1 MPSIANSSSAHGDS
15 FGQEASDEILMTRLR
30 DGNDSALAR
39 LIERWEL
46 PLKSFLLRLGLPS
59 SEVED
64 LAQDSFVRLYQK
76 RERYRP
82 GAPFKPWLFTLAG
95 NLARNRLRWR
105 WRHRAESLEAIS
117 SSLGHAFEGGH
128 DTRDSAPEA
137 LEKQER
143 GALVREAIADLPRR
157 LREVIVVVE
166 VEGLSYAEASAV
178 LACSI
183 KAVETR
189 LYRARSF
196 LRERLRDLLDPKT
209 GP

>member
-1 MPSIANSSSAHGDS
+1 
-15 FGQEASDEILMTRLR
+15 MTPVTQ
-30 DGNDSALAR
+30 
-39 LIERWEL
+39 L
-46 PLKSFLLRLGLPS
+46 PK
-59 SEVED
+59 
-64 LAQDSFVRLYQK
+64 
-76 RERYRP
+76 
-82 GAPFKPWLFTLAG
+82 
-95 NLARNRLRWR
+95 RWR
-105 WRHRAESLEAIS
+105 SRR
-117 SSLGHAFEGGH
+117 G
-128 DTRDSAPEA
+128 
-137 LEKQER
+137 